1 MKCAALILFLVVVA
15 VVSWFVTPVIA
26 ADTVTWN
33 GNTFAQIRPTDAKGA
48 VAEIFYH
55 NEDVNNSAHD
65 GDYSVD
71 LGGFEVG
78 IRFKWDARGGDDRI
92 TITPP
97 DGYIAVPDTL
107 TLPEGAEGLI
117 LIFPISALGV

>member
-1 MKCAALILFLVVVA
+1 MKCAALTLFLVVLL

-33 GNTFAQIRPTDAKGA
+33 KKTFAQIRPTDAKGA
-48 VAEIFYH
+48 VAEIFYR
-55 NEDVNNSAHD
+55 NEDVNNSSNN
-65 GDYSVD
+65 GEYSVD
-71 LGGFEVG
+71 LGGFSVS
-78 IRFKWDARGGDDRI
+78 IRFHWDARGGDDRI
-92 TITPP
+92 IVTPP

-107 TLPEGAEGLI
+107 TLPEGAEGII